1 MKRIL
6 ILAAVLAA
14 FLMGLFVL
22 KNALNQ
28 TNTSTKGAAEAT
40 STASSAQ
47 PSISTKSAAEAL
59 PAGYEPQTDAL
70 QSILKNKIARISVEN
85 PSEPFFFEKNGKP
98 AGFNPDFVKLMF
110 AQSEFGGN
118 IEIKPSGVD
127 TYEAVPQQLT
137 EKSGANYVVD
147 MAMDGL
153 TFADNEPNGVVYSIP
168 YIDDFGYALITKKD
182 STLKSMSDMQG
193 KTIGVLKGDPD
204 VKKYVLKA
212 FPDSKVV
219 GLSDAAINGERAW
232 LSHFINDDTVD
243 AIVYDYPFA
252 LSEMEGTNLV
262 FAISKLEGSNIEYK
276 IGVRKED
283 SALLTYLNSAIGK
296 VRALPEYS
304 NLLKKY
310 FISNQIVTVAATQA
324 EKTIT
329 VKQGDTLSSLAIS
342 IYGSKSRYTDIQK
355 RNNLPNPNL
364 IYVGQ
369 QLVIP
374 K

>member
-6 ILAAVLAA
+6 ILAAILAA
-14 FLMGLFVL
+14 FLIGLLVL
-22 KNALNQ
+22 KNAMNPIDA
-28 TNTSTKGAAEAT
+28 TTKSATEAVRAEP
-40 STASSAQ
+40 SLQASS
-47 PSISTKSAAEAL
+47 STKSITEAL
-59 PAGYEPQTDAL
+59 PTGYAPQSDAL
-70 QSILKNKIARISVEN
+70 QAILKNGIARISVEN
-85 PSEPFFFEKNGKP
+85 PSEPFFYEKNGKP
-98 AGFNPDFVKLMF
+98 AGFNPDFAKLLF

-118 IEIKPSGVD
+118 IEMKPFGVD

-137 EKSGANYVVD
+137 EKLSDHYVVD

-153 TFADNEPNGVVYSIP
+153 TFANNEPVGVVYSIP

-182 STLKSMSDMQG
+182 STLKSVSDMQS

-204 VKKYVLKA
+204 VKKYALKA
-212 FPDSKVV
+212 FPNSTIVE
-219 GLSDAAINGERAW
+219 LSDAAINGERAW
-232 LSHFINDDTVD
+232 LSHFINDGSVD

-296 VRALPEYS
+296 VRALPEYT

-310 FISNQIVTVAATQA
+310 FTSNQIVTVSATAA

-329 VKQGDTLSSLAIS
+329 VKQGDTLSTLAIS
-342 IYGSKSRYTDIQK
+342 VYGNKSRYTDIQA

-364 IYVGQ
+364 IYVSQ

-374 K
+374 R

>member
-6 ILAAVLAA
+6 ILAALLAA
-14 FLMGLFVL
+14 FLLGLFLL
-22 KNALNQ
+22 KNAMHPAEST
-28 TNTSTKGAAEAT
+28 TNTSETSQQIGT
-40 STASSAQ
+40 STKNIFA
-47 PSISTKSAAEAL
+47 TL
-59 PAGYEPQTDAL
+59 PDGYTPQADAL

-85 PSEPFFFEKNGKP
+85 PSEPFYFEKNGKP
-98 AGFNPDFVKLMF
+98 SGFNPDFVKLML

-118 IEIKPSGVD
+118 IEIKPFGVD
-127 TYEAVPQQLT
+127 TYEAVPQQLAV
-137 EKSGANYVVD
+137 KSNNNYVVD

-182 STLKSMSDMQG
+182 SAIKTISDMGG
-193 KTIGVLKGDPD
+193 KTIGILKGDPD
-204 VKKYVLKA
+204 VKKYVEKT
-212 FPDSKVV
+212 FPHSSIVE
-219 GLSDAAINGERAW
+219 LSDAAINGERAW
-232 LSHFINDDTVD
+232 LSHFINDNSVD

-252 LSEMEGTNLV
+252 LAEIEGSNLV
-262 FAISKLEGSNIEYK
+262 FAISKLADSNIEYK

-296 VRALPEYS
+296 VRAMPEYS

-310 FISNQIVTVAATQA
+310 FISNQIATVSAADA
-324 EKTIT
+324 EKTII
-329 VKQGDTLSSLAIS
+329 VKQGDTLSTLATAA
-342 IYGSKSRYTDIQK
+342 YGNKSRYVDIQT
-355 RNNLPNPNL
+355 RNNIPNPNL
-364 IYVGQ
+364 IYIGQ